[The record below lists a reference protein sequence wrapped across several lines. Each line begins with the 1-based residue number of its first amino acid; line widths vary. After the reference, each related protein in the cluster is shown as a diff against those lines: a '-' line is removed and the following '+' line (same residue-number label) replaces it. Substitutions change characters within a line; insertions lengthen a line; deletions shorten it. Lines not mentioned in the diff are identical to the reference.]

1 MPCLLH
7 RLRHGAMK
15 GYPTVLDGDKVDTKE
30 ATKMVAYSY
39 QLRCIAVKDSYTIEF
54 VACLS

>member
-1 MPCLLH
+1 
-7 RLRHGAMK
+7 MK